1 MVILMVIFLIEIIFN
16 IVIAAVFLLVI
27 GGVVMGMGYENY

>member
-1 MVILMVIFLIEIIFN
+1 MVIFLIEIIFN
-16 IVIAAVFLLVI
+16 IVIVVVFLLVI